1 MADAADLAQGHIENE
16 VQRSLEIARK
26 AAQAVPGQTRTHCD
40 DCGEPLEPHR
50 ISRGRCVPCQ
60 NGREHR
66 MRSMACGV

>member
-1 MADAADLAQGHIENE
+1 MADAADLAQGYIDNE
-16 VQRSLEIARK
+16 VQRSIEITRM
-26 AAQAVPGQTRTHCD
+26 AAQEVPGQARTHCE
-40 DCGEPLEPHR
+40 DCGELLEPHR